1 MTTSI
6 KKLTTLLLSAA
17 MIFAGFGT
25 ALPAQADAQM
35 QAGARGGGNVQ
46 ILENAEGMTNNGI
59 TIEKAEFCRS
69 KDKKPFGYS

>member
-35 QAGARGGGNVQ
+35 QAAARGGGNVQ
-46 ILENAEGMTNNGI
+46 IIAAVRGGTE
-59 TIEKAEFCRS
+59 
-69 KDKKPFGYS
+69 